1 MAEETKIGMK
11 LEMELEPIKD
21 MCKKLEEAVKH
32 ELSKGIENV
41 DAKELGEVV
50 DMIKDLYEAKEKIV
64 KACYYKGVLEAMEEH
79 DFENEDEI
87 EDEGRRG
94 YRGQPR
100 SKTSGRF
107 MSRRDRRRSYE
118 EPMYYSMTPEMYHM
132 YPSEYYR
139 DMDRENMGRMYYSGG
154 SSNMSGGS
162 PSSNASSM
170 GGQSS
175 SGMNGSSGNRG
186 YTDSRQSE
194 GGNYSSR
201 MQRDGREGRSGEARR
216 GYMETK
222 EMHKGNSA
230 DDKQHKMKELENY
243 MKELSTDI
251 TEMISDASSEE
262 KNMLKNKLQVLM
274 QKIN

>member
-1 MAEETKIGMK
+1 MHIKNIHCMIEK
-11 LEMELEPIKD
+11 LSEVAKCELD
-21 MCKKLEEAVKH
+21 
-32 ELSKGIENV
+32 KGIEKV
-41 DAKELGEVV
+41 DTKEMGEVAEIIKELSEAEYYAKISKAMDEAEYGE
-50 DMIKDLYEAKEKIV
+50 DYDYMGAYD
-64 KACYYKGVLEAMEEH
+64 EH
-79 DFENEDEI
+79 E
-87 EDEGRRG
+87 RRG

-107 MSRRDRRRSYE
+107 MSRRDGRRNYE

-139 DMDRENMGRMYYSGG
+139 DMDREDMGRMYYSGG
-154 SSNMSGGS
+154 PS
-162 PSSNASSM
+162 SSNASSM

-175 SGMNGSSGNRG
+175 SGMSSSSGNRG
-186 YTDSRQSE
+186 YTDSRQSD

-201 MQRDGREGRSGEARR
+201 MQRDGREGRSGDARR

-230 DDKQHKMKELENY
+230 EDKQHKMKSLEEY
-243 MKELSTDI
+243 TKELASDI